1 MEAGAMGGSSFL
13 SFSSGPS
20 AETSPSS
27 LSPPT
32 SSSPSPSPQLVSDSV
47 ESLHAKR
54 PLAQSSRSSS
64 RTAASTCFC
73 WQGEGQENEAA
84 PTISQEERRGG
95 SMTAASAGHLETARE
110 EAARCLGCSYTGEER
125 RGASSATSVL
135 SLGGERGRPPSR
147 SSSLWTFSGLLSPL
161 AFRSRRCCPQFS
173 SSSSPLSPLPHPRG
187 APASACGSAVI
198 TDRAGRPASP
208 LSFSRLASPVSDPSG
223 VCPPRVVAARVWRL
237 LSSVLFSLVNCARLF
252 PRRLSRRPDPLRK
265 PRAQVW
271 SASSRSLQALLLA
284 TVALFAACSSLHGS
298 SLLGAQAAS
307 PTPPFLSLSSSPR
320 SLASDSAKKGSNAP
334 EQSREQ
340 RGEREGE
347 RQRPDKGEENGET
360 EETFPAASGVVPAPG
375 LKVADLPRTGPP
387 VDLLGLPIRKKV
399 FRARLYGSMFSYAYY
414 FLDIL
419 VGTPPQRASVILD
432 TGSSL
437 LAFPCAGCSECGQ
450 HLDPAM
456 DTSRSATGEW
466 IDCKEQE
473 RCFGSCSGGT
483 PLGGLGGGGVSSMRR
498 CMYTQTYSEGS
509 AIRGIYFSDVVALGE
524 VEQKN
529 PPVRYDFVGCH
540 TQETNLFVTQKAAGI
555 FGISFPKGHRQPT
568 LLDVMFGHTNLVD
581 KKMFSVCISEDGGL
595 LTVGGYEPTL
605 LVAPPES
612 ESTPATEALRPVAG
626 ESASRRI
633 SEKTSPHHAALVTWT
648 SIISHSTYRVPLSG
662 MEVEGLVLG
671 SGVDDFGNTMVD
683 SGTTYSYFPPAV
695 FSRWRSFLSR
705 FCTPELFCERERD
718 GRPCWRVSPGTDL
731 SSIFPPIKV
740 SFGDEKNSQVWWW
753 PEGYLYR
760 RTGGYFCDG
769 LDDNRVSAS
778 VLGLSFFKNKQV
790 LFDREQDRVG
800 FAAAKC
806 PSFFLDQRPRGP
818 DSGDGP
824 KGRPTAPF
832 TVPPLRV
839 PVPMDG
845 GGVPGDAKQPEGLP
859 LSPQQL
865 WVAAA
870 LVVVAILIAVT
881 VILLH
886 TIKRPSRSSAVV
898 PAPSAPRLPFA
909 QNSKS
914 AGRFAR
920 GLGHGALGVG
930 NPVYVQRTQRYRE
943 VQEAQP
949 HTADAYYD
957 VEEDRFT
964 GEDDGDFFGD
974 DSVPSAEE
982 QETAPS
988 LSLREESSPFS
999 ASQSTL
1005 LDLPLGGE

>member
-1 MEAGAMGGSSFL
+1 
-13 SFSSGPS
+13 
-20 AETSPSS
+20 
-27 LSPPT
+27 
-32 SSSPSPSPQLVSDSV
+32 
-47 ESLHAKR
+47 
-54 PLAQSSRSSS
+54 
-64 RTAASTCFC
+64 
-73 WQGEGQENEAA
+73 
-84 PTISQEERRGG
+84 
-95 SMTAASAGHLETARE
+95 
-110 EAARCLGCSYTGEER
+110 
-125 RGASSATSVL
+125 
-135 SLGGERGRPPSR
+135 
-147 SSSLWTFSGLLSPL
+147 
-161 AFRSRRCCPQFS
+161 
-173 SSSSPLSPLPHPRG
+173 
-187 APASACGSAVI
+187 
-198 TDRAGRPASP
+198 
-208 LSFSRLASPVSDPSG
+208 
-223 VCPPRVVAARVWRL
+223 
-237 LSSVLFSLVNCARLF
+237 
-252 PRRLSRRPDPLRK
+252 
-265 PRAQVW
+265 
-271 SASSRSLQALLLA
+271 
-284 TVALFAACSSLHGS
+284 
-298 SLLGAQAAS
+298 
-307 PTPPFLSLSSSPR
+307 
-320 SLASDSAKKGSNAP
+320 
-334 EQSREQ
+334 
-340 RGEREGE
+340 
-347 RQRPDKGEENGET
+347 
-360 EETFPAASGVVPAPG
+360 
-375 LKVADLPRTGPP
+375 
-387 VDLLGLPIRKKV
+387 
-399 FRARLYGSMFSYAYY
+399 
-414 FLDIL
+414 
-419 VGTPPQRASVILD
+419 
-432 TGSSL
+432 
-437 LAFPCAGCSECGQ
+437 
-450 HLDPAM
+450 
-456 DTSRSATGEW
+456 
-466 IDCKEQE
+466 
-473 RCFGSCSGGT
+473 
-483 PLGGLGGGGVSSMRR
+483 
-498 CMYTQTYSEGS
+498 
-509 AIRGIYFSDVVALGE
+509 
-524 VEQKN
+524 
-529 PPVRYDFVGCH
+529 CH

-633 SEKTSPHHAALVTWT
+633 SEKTSPHHAALLTWT

-683 SGTTYSYFPPAV
+683 SGESSRKDSRPAGDTCLIQKGKGKLKKTSYTRYRCILAPINIYIYTYMYIYIYIYIYIYKYMYLCWFH
-695 FSRWRSFLSR
+695 
-705 FCTPELFCERERD
+705 ER
-718 GRPCWRVSPGTDL
+718 TDL